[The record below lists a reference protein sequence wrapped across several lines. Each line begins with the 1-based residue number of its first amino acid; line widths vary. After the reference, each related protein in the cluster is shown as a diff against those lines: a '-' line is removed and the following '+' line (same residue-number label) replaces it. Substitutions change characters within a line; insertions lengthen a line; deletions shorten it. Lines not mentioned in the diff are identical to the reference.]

1 MKKFAAYILAGCMA
15 MSCIYPYEAELD
27 SIAGTLVVEGD
38 IILGDYSSFTV
49 SWATSVDGVLFNDT
63 GFGFGYGFGNIWV
76 ENEHGDVFRQ
86 EYVPYRGLAV
96 DLRNAPDDC
105 RYRLHIS
112 IPQMD
117 VVETYKNL
125 RDGNGG
131 KNYVSSWR
139 EPQKAPTIDAITFE
153 FEPSD
158 NPYLRRPTGNARI
171 SMTAPD
177 GASRYFRWDYEEE
190 WQFHAN
196 YDPQFDYDFENEEY
210 VSVMQLPGP
219 NYWCW
224 AKSYSSQS
232 RIAIAIGDEK
242 NKIHEHKF
250 MEINTGTGN
259 RFQKRYC
266 VHVIARGISEEC
278 YQYLHTL
285 EMNSNS
291 TGDLFAPIPSEL
303 RGNIICEED
312 PDELVLGFI
321 EVSRTS
327 ELRAFVPYGNGVYL
341 DRGDGPLESLIA
353 VDASRIPQYYG
364 WGYRPVVIVP
374 TDRGDYM
381 GWAPDYW
388 IDCRAMGGTNVKP
401 DYWED

>member
-1 MKKFAAYILAGCMA
+1 
-15 MSCIYPYEAELD
+15 
-27 SIAGTLVVEGD
+27 
-38 IILGDYSSFTV
+38 
-49 SWATSVDGVLFNDT
+49 
-63 GFGFGYGFGNIWV
+63 
-76 ENEHGDVFRQ
+76 
-86 EYVPYRGLAV
+86 
-96 DLRNAPDDC
+96 
-105 RYRLHIS
+105 
-112 IPQMD
+112 
-117 VVETYKNL
+117 
-125 RDGNGG
+125 
-131 KNYVSSWR
+131 
-139 EPQKAPTIDAITFE
+139 
-153 FEPSD
+153 
-158 NPYLRRPTGNARI
+158 
-171 SMTAPD
+171 
-177 GASRYFRWDYEEE
+177 
-190 WQFHAN
+190 
-196 YDPQFDYDFENEEY
+196 
-210 VSVMQLPGP
+210 MQLPGP

-341 DRGDGPLESLIA
+341 DRGAGPLESLIA

-381 GWAPDYW
+381 GWAPNYW
-388 IDCRAMGGTNVKP
+388 IDCRVMGGTNVKP